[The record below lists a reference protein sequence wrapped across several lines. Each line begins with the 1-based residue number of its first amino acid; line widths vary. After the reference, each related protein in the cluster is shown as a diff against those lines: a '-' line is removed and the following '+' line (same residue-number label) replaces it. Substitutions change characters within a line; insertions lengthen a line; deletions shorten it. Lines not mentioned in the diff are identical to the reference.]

1 MKSLKKVVL
10 ATLVLILCGCEGRSD
25 RAFRLRTACG
35 EQSKQF
41 RAEWLRLKF
50 HDPNFDKPLFKN
62 HFNESTGHC
71 YVQVYTD
78 YSDITGDTITHFNS
92 LYDSSQFADSAPI
105 AMQVVLGRWAT
116 TWPDPKPD
124 DGPEAKKI
132 RALME
137 E

>member
-1 MKSLKKVVL
+1 MKSLKNVVL

-35 EQSKQF
+35 EQSRKF
-41 RAEWLRLKF
+41 RAEWLRFNPDL
-50 HDPNFDKPLFKN
+50 NNSLFKN

-71 YVQVYTD
+71 YVQVYTNCK
-78 YSDITGDTITHFNS
+78 TCGDLVAHFNS
-92 LYDSSQFADSAPI
+92 LYDASAFADSAPI
-105 AMQVVLGRWAT
+105 AMQLVSGRWAT

-124 DGPEAKKI
+124 DGPDAKKI
-132 RALME
+132 RAMME